1 MEVPIKL
8 VSVSRQ
14 GAYSAVKNIGSEKT
28 DNSYVIYADYT
39 GTAADSSKISTS
51 PDAVITAGPT
61 ALTGDGAAMGV
72 RDTIIKDTVTTPSLM
87 KGHYGADQ
95 DRSLD
100 KDFPVLIL
108 NAATTTELNRIVD
121 SYISMLT
128 NDTETQKKHN
138 YTSIVPT
145 TYRYAGSAWTAVSSD
160 EQTMGWSTVENM
172 ITIKIRSRFWM

>member
-14 GAYSAVKNIGSEKT
+14 GAYSAIKNIGSEKT

-100 KDFPVLIL
+100 KVVKLFGTGGIIKAVFPAI
-108 NAATTTELNRIVD
+108 
-121 SYISMLT
+121 
-128 NDTETQKKHN
+128 QKK
-138 YTSIVPT
+138 ILLI
-145 TYRYAGSAWTAVSSD
+145 R
-160 EQTMGWSTVENM
+160 
-172 ITIKIRSRFWM
+172 IKIFLS